1 MQIYNHTSQKI
12 KHQKDMNNL
21 KKAEKPTESLHTK
34 SEPEKGAT
42 KFRSSI
48 NYIVKKEEQE
58 EKSSMEPSQTV
69 PDMTLSLQELVQR
82 FTRGQSVATF
92 TPVYYGE
99 DEEFADVSRMDPI
112 ERIEYARFIREKIAE
127 TKTSLAEQ
135 TRAVGREPEK
145 SDGENFVEEKMEEN
159 GL

>member
-1 MQIYNHTSQKI
+1 MS
-12 KHQKDMNNL
+12 NL
-21 KKAEKPTESLHTK
+21 KKAEQVTESQTTK
-34 SEPEKGAT
+34 KEQEKGGT

-48 NYIVKKEEQE
+48 NYIEKQEEQE

-69 PDMTLSLQELVQR
+69 PDMTLSLQELVER
-82 FTRGQSVATF
+82 YTRGQSVATF

-127 TKTSLAEQ
+127 TRTSLAEQ
-135 TRAVGREPEK
+135 TRAEGREPQTSE
-145 SDGENFVEEKMEEN
+145 SQNFVEEKQEEN
-159 GL
+159 ALQ